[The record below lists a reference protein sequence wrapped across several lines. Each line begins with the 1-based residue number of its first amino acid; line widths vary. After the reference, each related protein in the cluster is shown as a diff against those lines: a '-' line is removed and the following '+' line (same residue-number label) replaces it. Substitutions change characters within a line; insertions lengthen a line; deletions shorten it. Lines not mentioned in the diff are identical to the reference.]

1 MLDKMENYV
10 ITIGRSIG
18 AGGLSTAKMLGE
30 ELGIKVYDSDI
41 IFEAAKQSG
50 LNPEVFK
57 KKDERIPKHRLTSLF
72 GHRSLLHGNGSI
84 TTDSIMNEE
93 SLFEIFSRTIKD
105 IAEKESCI
113 IVGRCADYILRD
125 NPRCVSIFFNAPI
138 QSRIQRLM
146 EAHGLSEDVALSHIE
161 EGDKRRSTYYN
172 YYTFKKWGDSSSY
185 DLCIDSSKF
194 GDNPEKIV
202 ETIKFYL
209 KQRNII

>member
-1 MLDKMENYV
+1 MNDNYI

-18 AGGLSTAKMLGE
+18 AGGLSTAKLLAE
-30 ELGIKVYDSDI
+30 DLGIKVYDSDI
-41 IFEAAKQSG
+41 IFEAAKKSG

-72 GHRSLLHGNGSI
+72 GLRSLMHGNGSI

-93 SLFEIFSRTIKD
+93 ALFEIAGNSIRE

-125 NPRCVSIFFNAPI
+125 NPRCVSIFFNAPL
-138 QSRIQRLM
+138 QERIKRLM
-146 EAHGLSEDVALSHIE
+146 NAHGLTEDVAMKHIE

-194 GDNPEKIV
+194 GDDQRKIV
-202 ETIKFYL
+202 DTIKFYL
-209 KQRNII
+209 HQRNII